1 MKKYY
6 EDVINILAT
15 KIFNKIT
22 KYCEKNEVDLGKS
35 LGIFINR
42 LVKLSPYNIYIQKKD
57 NINFEENKWKQQ
69 QQSQPLQDLF

>member
-42 LVKLSPYNIYIQKKD
+42 LVKLSPSNIYIQKKD
-57 NINFEENKWKQQ
+57 NINLEENKYKKNGICK
-69 QQSQPLQDLF
+69 DKNKN

>member
-15 KIFNKIT
+15 KIFNKIS

-42 LVKLSPYNIYIQKKD
+42 LVKLSTYNIYIQKKD
-57 NINFEENKWKQQ
+57 NINFEEK
-69 QQSQPLQDLF
+69 

>member
-15 KIFNKIT
+15 KIFNKIN
-22 KYCEKNEVDLGKS
+22 KYCEKNEVEQGKA

-42 LVKLSPYNIYIQKKD
+42 LIKLSPYNIYIQKKD
-57 NINFEENKWKQQ
+57 NINFEEK
-69 QQSQPLQDLF
+69 

>member
-22 KYCEKNEVDLGKS
+22 KYCEKNEVEQGKALS
-35 LGIFINR
+35 IFINR
-42 LVKLSPYNIYIQKKD
+42 LVKLSSTNIYIQKKD
-57 NINFEENKWKQQ
+57 NINFEEK
-69 QQSQPLQDLF
+69 

>member
-15 KIFNKIT
+15 KIFNKIS

-35 LGIFINR
+35 LGIFINS

-57 NINFEENKWKQQ
+57 NINFEEK
-69 QQSQPLQDLF
+69 

>member
-6 EDVINILAT
+6 EDVINILGT

-42 LVKLSPYNIYIQKKD
+42 LIKLSPYNIYIQKKRQHK
-57 NINFEENKWKQQ
+57 F
-69 QQSQPLQDLF
+69 

>member
-15 KIFNKIT
+15 KIFNKIN

-42 LVKLSPYNIYIQKKD
+42 LVKLSPSNIYIQKKD
-57 NINFEENKWKQQ
+57 NINFEEKIK
-69 QQSQPLQDLF
+69 

>member
-15 KIFNKIT
+15 KIFNKIS

-42 LVKLSPYNIYIQKKD
+42 LVKLSPYNIYIQKKTT
-57 NINFEENKWKQQ
+57 
-69 QQSQPLQDLF
+69 

>member
-42 LVKLSPYNIYIQKKD
+42 LVKLSPNNIYIQKKRQHK
-57 NINFEENKWKQQ
+57 F
-69 QQSQPLQDLF
+69 

>member
-22 KYCEKNEVDLGKS
+22 KYCEKNEVDLGKA

-42 LVKLSPYNIYIQKKD
+42 LVKLSSQNIYIQKKD
-57 NINFEENKWKQQ
+57 NINFDET
-69 QQSQPLQDLF
+69 